1 MHKVIWVRP
10 KTKKNRSNIMNFNS
24 DAEFFQHVRE
34 SLRRLQA
41 DATRLQEAK
50 GHLDHPED
58 LIVLDGTAGANRAL
72 QAISDTA
79 KNPKT
84 ITIKW
89 DGYPALIFGHGPDGK
104 FSIMDKHMFNKTDGS
119 GRKVYSPQDFINY
132 DKARGVDRAELNG
145 IITNIWPGL
154 QKASEGTQGYYW
166 GDLLFGSPL
175 KDEKGLYKFR
185 ANPNGIAYTVD
196 VDSEIGKLLTGKKA
210 GIAVHQ
216 YLSPDAAT
224 TDDAKPL
231 NGTIGQLKNDS
242 DVAVVPSAMP
252 TTPKVVLDKT
262 LVNNVKSAISK
273 HGAAA
278 EKLLTT
284 APQARNTFN
293 QLFTTFINKQIV
305 AGDVSNMSEKFMD
318 YFESRP
324 MTPAMKQKLSDHLNA
339 NKAGIAGLFTIWAAV
354 YALKQ
359 SVVEQLA
366 AAAEQSPVK
375 GYLQSGKQSQEGF
388 VSQGL
393 KFVDRMGFSA
403 QNLAGQR

>member
-1 MHKVIWVRP
+1 MKFG
-10 KTKKNRSNIMNFNS
+10 NE
-24 DAEFFQHVRE
+24 AEFFQHIRE
-34 SLRRLQA
+34 SFRQLDADERL
-41 DATRLQEAK
+41 LKEAK

-58 LIVLDGTAGANRAL
+58 LIVLDGTNGANRAL
-72 QAISDTA
+72 QAIVDTA

-104 FSIMDKHMFNKTDGS
+104 FSIMDKHMFNKSDGS
-119 GRKVYSPQDFINY
+119 GRRIYSPQDFINY
-132 DKARGVDRAELNG
+132 DKARGVDRGELNN

-154 QKASEGTQGYYW
+154 QKASEGTKGYYW
-166 GDLLFGSPL
+166 GDMLFGSTL
-175 KDEKGLYKFR
+175 KDEKGLFKFR
-185 ANPNGIAYTVD
+185 ANPNGIVYTVD
-196 VDSEIGKLLTGKKA
+196 VDSDIGKLLTGKKA
-210 GIAVHQ
+210 GVAVHQ
-216 YLSPDAAT
+216 YLSPDAAS
-224 TDDAKPL
+224 TDDATPL
-231 NGTIGQLKNDS
+231 NGTIGQLKNNS
-242 DVAVVPSAMP
+242 DVAIVPSAMP
-252 TTPKVVLDKT
+252 TTPKVTLDKT
-262 LVNNVKSAISK
+262 LVNNVKSAIAK
-273 HGAAA
+273 NGPAA

-324 MTPAMKQKLSDHLNA
+324 MTASMKQKLSDHINA
-339 NKAGIAGLFTIWAAV
+339 NKAGVTGLFTIWAAI

-359 SVVEQLA
+359 SVVDQLA
-366 AAAEQSPVK
+366 AEAEQSPVK

-393 KFVDRMGFSA
+393 KFIDRMGFSA
-403 QNLAGQR
+403 QNLAGNR

>member
-1 MHKVIWVRP
+1 MKF
-10 KTKKNRSNIMNFNS
+10 KNE
-24 DAEFFQHVRE
+24 AEFFQNLRE
-34 SLRRLQA
+34 SLTRLQA
-41 DATRLQEAK
+41 DITRLQEAK

-58 LIVLDGTAGANRAL
+58 LIILDGPAGANRAL
-72 QAISDTA
+72 QAITDTA

-89 DGYPALIFGHGPDGK
+89 DGYPALVFGHGPDGK
-104 FSIMDKHMFNKTDGS
+104 FAIMDKHMFNKAGGA
-119 GRKVYSPQDFINY
+119 GRNIHSPEQFMQY
-132 DKARGVDRAELNG
+132 DQARGVDRGQLNN
-145 IITNIWPGL
+145 IIKDIWPGL
-154 QKASEGTQGYYW
+154 EQASKGTQGYYW
-166 GDLLFGSPL
+166 GDLLFGNTL
-175 KDEKGLYKFR
+175 KDENGLYKFK
-185 ANPNGIAYTVD
+185 ANPNGIQYTVD
-196 VDSEIGKLLTGKKA
+196 VDSQIGKLLTGKKA

-216 YLSPDAAT
+216 YLDPDAAT
-224 TDDAKPL
+224 TDDASPL
-231 NGTIGQLKNDS
+231 NGSIGQLKNNS

-252 TTPKVVLDKT
+252 TTPTVTLDKT

-273 HGAAA
+273 NGPAA
-278 EKLLTT
+278 EKLLST

-305 AGDVSNMSEKFMD
+305 AGDVNNLSEKFMD
-318 YFESRP
+318 YFETRP
-324 MTPAMKQKLSDHLNA
+324 MTPNMKQKLITHLNA
-339 NKAGIAGLFTIWAAV
+339 NKEGIAGLFAIWAAV

-359 SVVEQLA
+359 SVVNQLA
-366 AAAEQSPVK
+366 TAAEQSPVK